1 VGQDEIRSEILVK
14 KKIEGACHMEQMF
27 TIPHNILLVI
37 GAGIVLATIG
47 FAIYG
52 FVKGWKNVMPD
63 YDRVKKDLTID
74 G

>member
-1 VGQDEIRSEILVK
+1 VTNGDGKRPGPG
-14 KKIEGACHMEQMF
+14 IEFEGEFTMDQMF

-47 FAIYG
+47 FVVYG

-63 YDRVKKDLTID
+63 YDRVKEELTID